1 MNASK
6 VLHPFPP
13 VFNSHSRILI
23 LGSFPSVRSRELGF
37 YYGHPQNRFWPLLA
51 RLFDEPCI
59 PQSTEQRRAFALAH
73 GVALWDVIAS
83 CEITGSSDASI
94 RNAVVNDIPGLLSRT
109 QIQHIFCNG
118 KQAFTLFQKHF
129 DLPVTLL
136 PSTSAANAAWS
147 LEKLANAWQVIQD
160 ARTSG

>member
-1 MNASK
+1 MQPCAVS
-6 VLHPFPP
+6 HPFEP
-13 VFNSHSRILI
+13 VYNAQSRILI
-23 LGSFPSVRSRELGF
+23 LGSFPSVRSREIGF
-37 YYGHPQNRFWPLLA
+37 YYGHPQNRFWPLMA
-51 RLFDEPCI
+51 RLFQQPRI
-59 PQSTEQRRAFALAH
+59 PQSTEERRALVLAH
-73 GVALWDVIAS
+73 GVALWDVIDS
-83 CEITGSSDASI
+83 CQITGSSDASI

-147 LEKLANAWQVIQD
+147 LDRLSEAWQVITG
-160 ARTSG
+160 ART